1 MTSTLSLEVGVLLLA
16 ASFSVVRGKASLHD
30 HNNIRLDLNN
40 DKHNL
45 LHLLQMDYMLRKMLG
60 WKLDTVYKS
69 IKCQT
74 F

>member
-1 MTSTLSLEVGVLLLA
+1 M
-16 ASFSVVRGKASLHD
+16 
-30 HNNIRLDLNN
+30 
-40 DKHNL
+40 HNL

-74 F
+74 FWKSKSVKQRLVVISYYIILNKNCDKNSYIFPH

>member
-1 MTSTLSLEVGVLLLA
+1 MQ
-16 ASFSVVRGKASLHD
+16 
-30 HNNIRLDLNN
+30 
-40 DKHNL
+40 NL
-45 LHLLQMDYMLRKMLG
+45 MHLLQMGYMLRKMLG